1 MICGGNFD
9 IKKAISFVY
18 LRHMANPGSLKPFQ
32 KGHDPRRN
40 LKGRISKP
48 LSEQDELK
56 KYMVDYMNKSV
67 TINGFKTTRLKI
79 IAERIVDDAVRLN
92 YPAIRILLDRT
103 EGKVRPQPR
112 GTRDSEYDP
121 KEDKKL
127 QAFIERMKEWD
138 KEAEELKKKE
148 ASKNSTLS

>member
-1 MICGGNFD
+1 
-9 IKKAISFVY
+9 
-18 LRHMANPGSLKPFQ
+18 MANPGSLKPFQ

-67 TINGFKTTRLKI
+67 TVNGFKTTRLKI

-92 YPAIRILLDRT
+92 YPALKILLDRT
-103 EGKVRPQPR
+103 EGKAMTQEQMARKWDR
-112 GTRDSEYDP
+112 EERAKGSAISD
-121 KEDKKL
+121 KEMERLKKL
-127 QAFIERMKEWD
+127 FPD
-138 KEAEELKKKE
+138 LPTEEP
-148 ASKNSTLS
+148 SK

>member
-1 MICGGNFD
+1 
-9 IKKAISFVY
+9 
-18 LRHMANPGSLKPFQ
+18 MANPGSLKPFQ

-67 TINGFKTTRLKI
+67 TVNGFKTTRLKI

-92 YPAIRILLDRT
+92 YSALKILLDRT
-103 EGKVRPQPR
+103 EGKAMTQEQMARKWDREERAKGSAIPDKEMERLKKLFP
-112 GTRDSEYDP
+112 DLP
-121 KEDKKL
+121 KE
-127 QAFIERMKEWD
+127 ES
-138 KEAEELKKKE
+138 
-148 ASKNSTLS
+148 SK

>member
-18 LRHMANPGSLKPFQ
+18 LWHMANPGSLKPFQ

-92 YPAIRILLDRT
+92 YPALKILLDRT
-103 EGKVRPQPR
+103 EGKAMTQEQMARKWDREERSGR
-112 GTRDSEYDP
+112 GSISEKELERLGKLFPNLPKQDSS
-121 KEDKKL
+121 
-127 QAFIERMKEWD
+127 Q
-138 KEAEELKKKE
+138 
-148 ASKNSTLS
+148 